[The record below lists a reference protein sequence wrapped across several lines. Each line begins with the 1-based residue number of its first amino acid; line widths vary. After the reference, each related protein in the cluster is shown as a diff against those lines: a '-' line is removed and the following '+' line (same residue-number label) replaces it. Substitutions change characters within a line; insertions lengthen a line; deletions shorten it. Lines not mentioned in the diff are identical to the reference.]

1 MARLQSDFVAAVSH
15 EFPSPLTSI
24 CQIAQMLATD
34 RIPSEVTRQGSYDVL
49 VTEAERL
56 LELVEGLL
64 DFGRFDRGA
73 EFKFER
79 LNVTELVQVTVSEF
93 AQRVAR
99 VGYAVEFSGTTGC
112 VFVEADREALSRAL
126 WNLLD
131 NAAKY
136 SVDCRTIWVEME
148 SDATRSREGDGLRAR
163 GRRPRYEAL
172 QPARAPRAHQG
183 APAWCGRRRGGGVQV
198 R

>member
-1 MARLQSDFVAAVSH
+1 MTRLQSDFVAAVSH
-15 EFPSPLTSI
+15 EFRSPLTSI

-49 VTEAERL
+49 VREAERL

-99 VGYAVEFSGTTGC
+99 DGYAVEFSGATGS
-112 VFVEADREALSRAL
+112 VFVEPDREALSRAL

-136 SVDCRTIWVEME
+136 SVDCRTMG
-148 SDATRSREGDGLRAR
+148 GDGERR
-163 GRRPRYEAL
+163 HTRPR
-172 QPARAPRAHQG
+172 R
-183 APAWCGRRRGGGVQV
+183 
-198 R
+198 

>member
-15 EFPSPLTSI
+15 EFRSPLASI

-49 VTEAERL
+49 VREAERL

-93 AQRVAR
+93 AQRVAMD
-99 VGYAVEFSGTTGC
+99 GYAVEFSGATGS
-112 VFVEADREALSRAL
+112 VFAVSWR
-126 WNLLD
+126 
-131 NAAKY
+131 
-136 SVDCRTIWVEME
+136 
-148 SDATRSREGDGLRAR
+148 LRGVIPGAGGARR
-163 GRRPRYEAL
+163 GR
-172 QPARAPRAHQG
+172 PARPAG
-183 APAWCGRRRGGGVQV
+183 APTSHVLLRRGRVGLPGDRTRRFINPAGRVRSGDTCGVGPGLTLV
-198 R
+198 